1 MKISE
6 LLPNAVIPDEAAMIE
21 PSKLSSRTEDIARGT
36 LFFLTEGIAYDKRR
50 LLPYI
55 LAKRPLAIVVPTDT
69 KALGYNIPIIYAE
82 NVRRAYA
89 EALFR
94 FYGLEKTKMK
104 FIAITGT
111 NGKTTTATM
120 LWEIL
125 RRNGL
130 HAGLIGTGKILLDDN
145 TLSAP
150 YYSMTTPDPEILYP
164 ALAEMDTRGCQFVVM
179 EASSHALALEK
190 LTPLFFDAAIFTNL
204 SAEHLD
210 FHKSMENYYRS
221 KARLF
226 EKTRLAILNND
237 DSYARRLSEEC
248 NCETLRVGALYPGE
262 VAAKNIEGSGLG
274 GCSYMYTSNGP
285 KFFVHLAIPGIYQ
298 IYNSML
304 ALSAAIS
311 LGIAP
316 CKAKKAL
323 ESITEIPG
331 RLHLVSQTDIS
342 VYVDYAHT
350 PEALLSSL
358 KEANASKESGQRIWL
373 IFGCGGERD
382 REKRPKMA
390 EIAEKNADSVIL
402 TLDNCRGES
411 PMQILKDTVAGFRNK
426 KSVRVISDRKKAIRH
441 AILAMQRADTL
452 IIAGKG
458 HEVYTID
465 KTGYHPFDERK
476 IILDALKERKGGHT
490 VLYENQADNT
500 HLRQGN

>member
-6 LLPNAVIPDEAAMIE
+6 LLPNAIIPEEAAAME
-21 PSKLSSRTEDIARGT
+21 PLRLSARMEDITPQT

-55 LAKRPLAIVVPTDT
+55 LAKRPMAIVTPTNT
-69 KALGYNIPIIYAE
+69 EACGSKIPIIYAE

-89 EALFR
+89 SAFFR
-94 FYGLEKTKMK
+94 FCGLEQTKMK

-125 RRNGL
+125 KRNGRS
-130 HAGLIGTGKILLDDN
+130 AGLIGTGKILLDGMS
-145 TLSAP
+145 LSSP

-164 ALAEMDTRGCQFVVM
+164 ALAKMDAHGCEFVVM

-190 LTPLFFDAAIFTNL
+190 LFPIPFEISVFTNL

-210 FHKSMENYYRS
+210 FHKSIESYYRS

-226 EKTRLAILNND
+226 EGTRLAILNND
-237 DSYARRLSEEC
+237 DAYARRLAEEC
-248 NCETLRVGALYPGE
+248 ICDTRRAGVLYPAE
-262 VAAKNIEGSGLG
+262 IAAKSIENHGLR
-274 GCSYMYTSNGP
+274 GCSYMYASNGP

-311 LGIAP
+311 LGIPP
-316 CKAKKAL
+316 CKAKKAI
-323 ESITEIPG
+323 EGITKIPG
-331 RLHLVSQTDIS
+331 RLHRIAKTDIS

-350 PEALLSSL
+350 PDALSSVL
-358 KEANASKESGQRIWL
+358 KEAKVAKENGRRLWL

-390 EIAEKNADSVIL
+390 EIAEQNADRVIL

-411 PMQILKDTVAGFRNK
+411 PMQILKDTVMGFCSR
-426 KSVRVISDRKKAIRH
+426 KSVRVISNREKAIRH
-441 AILAMQRADTL
+441 AILSMRSGDTL

-465 KTGYHPFDERK
+465 KSGYHPFDERK

-490 VLYENQADNT
+490 VLYENQIDTPN
-500 HLRQGN
+500 LRRGN

>member
-1 MKISE
+1 MRISE
-6 LLPNAVIPDEAAMIE
+6 LLPSAIIPDEAAAME
-21 PSKLSSRTEDIARGT
+21 PSRLSSRIEDITPGT

-55 LAKRPLAIVVPTDT
+55 VAKGPMAIVVPTDT
-69 KALGYNIPIIYAE
+69 EACGCKIPTVYAE

-89 EALFR
+89 NAFFR
-94 FYGLEKTKMK
+94 FCGLEKTKMK

-120 LWEIL
+120 LREIL
-125 RRNGL
+125 RKNSRST
-130 HAGLIGTGKILLDDN
+130 GLIGTGKILLN
-145 TLSAP
+145 EEPLSSP

-164 ALAEMDTRGCQFVVM
+164 ALAKMEACGCEFVVM

-190 LTPLFFDAAIFTNL
+190 LFPIPFEISIFTNL

-210 FHKSMENYYRS
+210 FHKSMESYYLS

-226 EKTRLAILNND
+226 ERTRLAILNND
-237 DSYARRLSEEC
+237 DAYARRLSEEC
-248 NCETLRVGALYPGE
+248 TCNTLRVGALYPAE
-262 VAAKNIEGSGLG
+262 VGAKCIENRGLE

-285 KFFVHLAIPGIYQ
+285 KFFVHLGLPGIYQ

-311 LGIAP
+311 LGISP
-316 CKAKKAL
+316 CKAKKAM
-323 ESITEIPG
+323 EGITAIPG
-331 RLHLVSQTDIS
+331 RLHRISKTDIS

-350 PEALLSSL
+350 PEALLCAL
-358 KEANASKESGQRIWL
+358 KEAKAAKENGRRLWL

-390 EIAEKNADSVIL
+390 GIAEQNADQVIL

-411 PMQILKDTVAGFRNK
+411 PMQILRDTVAGFHSR
-426 KSVRVISDRKKAIRH
+426 KSVRVISDRGKAIRH
-441 AILAMQRADTL
+441 AILAMRHGDTL

-465 KTGYHPFDERK
+465 KSGYHPFDERK

-490 VLYENQADNT
+490 VLYENQTDT
-500 HLRQGN
+500 PHLRQGN